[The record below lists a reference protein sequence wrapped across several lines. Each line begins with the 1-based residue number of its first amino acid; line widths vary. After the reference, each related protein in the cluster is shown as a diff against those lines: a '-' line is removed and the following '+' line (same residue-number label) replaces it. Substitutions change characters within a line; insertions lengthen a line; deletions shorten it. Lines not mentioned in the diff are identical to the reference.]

1 MENFGTATLE
11 RYRAAGVALS
21 MLPAAVV
28 DYRSLEESALLDL
41 NEECSAMERSLAARR
56 ALIAGEIAHRSRP
69 ALGAQGLAHRTGHR
83 TVEASSSTPPG

>member
-28 DYRSLEESALLDL
+28 DYRSLDESALLDL
-41 NEECSAMERSLAARR
+41 NE
-56 ALIAGEIAHRSRP
+56 
-69 ALGAQGLAHRTGHR
+69 
-83 TVEASSSTPPG
+83 